1 MWRRRVRLL
10 SVIVLGLSCA
20 RHAHPDFY
28 EAAFFTSGGIARET
42 LLGLAADSI
51 FRIERE
57 KPYYR
62 DALGYVYRVLEKTD
76 TLEVWVEYYVSQ
88 QGRVEAMSF
97 TYESPV
103 FGVLTKRYQ
112 AWREYL
118 RGRYGVA
125 AGHVGQEVWETPD
138 GKRIRL
144 LLSPERRYL
153 QVSYALGM
161 RQ

>member
-76 TLEVWVEYYVSQ
+76 TLEVWVST
-88 QGRVEAMSF
+88 MSA
-97 TYESPV
+97 SK
-103 FGVLTKRYQ
+103 G
-112 AWREYL
+112 
-118 RGRYGVA
+118 G
-125 AGHVGQEVWETPD
+125 
-138 GKRIRL
+138 
-144 LLSPERRYL
+144 
-153 QVSYALGM
+153 
-161 RQ
+161 